1 MTDLTEYLRLLQIPY
16 QVYDDQSRLAL
27 PLPIQEEINLKPQNN
42 YLIYYRRIVF
52 YALLPLDKKR
62 TLLMGPITS
71 HRVLG
76 METFEIFFC
85 YNSSERYRQLKDQ
98 LEREPLTNY
107 DDFHRILEMII
118 HDYHLPYKTLKSH
131 ELKKSPKKTYNFTQ
145 LPNQEIQKEVITAI
159 RFGNID
165 QLLRII
171 DNPAIA
177 SNSVINA
184 QNPPKQDLQYFYFS
198 TLSRFNDI
206 AAEAGVSQSIRDHF
220 SASYTKL
227 WQDPSLNSNKIG
239 HLLVH
244 AMIDTAQE
252 CRQTIYFSDD
262 DPLLNHVL
270 HFISDHVDQ
279 KISRES
285 LAKALNLSPSYLS
298 HYFKDKAHMTVSY
311 FINLFK
317 VNHAK
322 YLLATT
328 NQSVTE
334 IAESLAFSNV
344 SYFNRIFNKIA
355 HRTPSAFRKEIT
367 LKARFA
373 PNDEGY

>member
-1 MTDLTEYLRLLQIPY
+1 MVHLTQYLKLLQIPY
-16 QVYDDQSRLAL
+16 HVFGDQNRVTL
-27 PLPIQEEINLKPQNN
+27 PLPIQGDLNLKPQNN

-52 YALLPLDKKR
+52 YALLPLNEKK

-107 DDFHRILEMII
+107 DDFHQMLKMVIQ
-118 HDYHLPYKTLKSH
+118 DYHLPYKTLKSK

-145 LPNQEIQKEVITAI
+145 MPNQEIQKEVITAI

-165 QLLRII
+165 QLVRIL
-171 DNPAIA
+171 DNPAIF

-198 TLSRFNDI
+198 ALSKFNDI
-206 AAEAGVSQSIRDHF
+206 AAEAGVSQSVRDHF
-220 SASYTKL
+220 TDNYTKL
-227 WQDPSLNSNKIG
+227 WQDPTLDAKKIG
-239 HLLVH
+239 HLLVN

-252 CRQTIYFSDD
+252 CRQTIYFPDN

-270 HFISDHVDQ
+270 RFVSNHVNE

-285 LAKALNLSPSYLS
+285 IATALNLSPSYLS
-298 HYFKDKAHMTVSY
+298 HYFKDKADMTVSH
-311 FINLFK
+311 FINLYK
-317 VNHAK
+317 TNHAK

-328 NQSVTE
+328 NRSITD
-334 IAESLAFSNV
+334 IAESLSFSNV
-344 SYFNRIFNKIA
+344 SYFNRIFSKIA
-355 HRTPSAFRKEIT
+355 HQTPSAFRKEIM

-373 PNDEGY
+373 PNDEG